1 MRAVLRF
8 RSSPQSED
16 NEESRLHPDA
26 RPTTQWRQRRSD
38 NCDHG
43 DNHLGDGRSE
53 RNLVVRATDIG
64 LGCGRRPAARKQ
76 STTCHFCGFVLTG
89 ETGFARLVRLPRTTR
104 ARFACARVSLR
115 QSSENR

>member
-16 NEESRLHPDA
+16 NAESRLQPDA
-26 RPTTQWRQRRSD
+26 RPTAQWRQRRSD

-64 LGCGRRPAARKQ
+64 LGVADVPPHENSPQ
-76 STTCHFCGFVLTG
+76 PVIFVGL
-89 ETGFARLVRLPRTTR
+89 
-104 ARFACARVSLR
+104 C
-115 QSSENR
+115 